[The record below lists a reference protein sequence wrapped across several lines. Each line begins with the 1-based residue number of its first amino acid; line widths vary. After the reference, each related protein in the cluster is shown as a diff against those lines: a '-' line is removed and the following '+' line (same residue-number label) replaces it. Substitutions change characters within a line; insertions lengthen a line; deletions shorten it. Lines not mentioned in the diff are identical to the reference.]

1 MIKGNMQ
8 EEAFNLI
15 NIIQHAA
22 RWHGHVEVVTHKVE
36 GGIHR
41 ITYAG
46 LYARTKQ
53 LANALTK
60 LGIGSGDRIGTMA
73 WNSWRHLECWYG
85 ISGIGAITHTLNPRL
100 FPDQVD
106 YIVNHA
112 ENKYIC
118 VDTTFLPVIANVL
131 DRLKTIE
138 GIIVLTD
145 RENMPDTS
153 HISVPVYCYE
163 DLIADE
169 AAEFNWPKFD
179 ENAASS
185 LCYTSGTTGNPKGV
199 LYSHRSNIIHALTSS
214 GADLFNMTANDSFL
228 MIVPMFHANSWGLS
242 FGVPMVGG
250 KLVMTGPHMD
260 GASVFKLMTD
270 EQCTISGAVPT
281 VWTGLLN
288 YLDDNKLTIPHLRE
302 TFIGGSAVPRSMI
315 EKFDKD
321 YDVEVIQAWG
331 MTEMSPLGTMNRPLP
346 FMKDMSFEDRMDVR
360 VKQGRP
366 CCGVDMKIVNDD
378 GEELP
383 RDGVAFGRLLVR
395 GPWVVER
402 YYKAQ
407 ESALDKEGWF
417 DTGDIANIDQYGI
430 MQITD
435 RAKDVIKSGGE
446 WISSVDI
453 ENTAT
458 GHPGL
463 DIAACIGVAHK
474 KWEERPLLI
483 AVKKAGKEPTKQSI
497 LDLIASEHA
506 KWQVPDDVIFI
517 EEMPLTATGK
527 IDKKPLRAKFGDF
540 YEGH

>member
-8 EEAFNLI
+8 AQSFNLV
-15 NIIQHAA
+15 NIIKYAA
-22 RWHGHVEVVTHKVE
+22 RWHGHVEVVTNTVE
-36 GGIHR
+36 GGINR
-41 ITYAG
+41 INYADV
-46 LYARTKQ
+46 YQRTKK

-60 LGIGSGDRIGTMA
+60 LGVKSGDRIGTMA

-85 ISGIGAITHTLNPRL
+85 IGGIGAITHTLNPRL
-100 FPDQVD
+100 FPDQID

-112 ENKYIC
+112 ESRFIC
-118 VDTTFLPVIANVL
+118 VDISFVPVLANVM
-131 DRLKTIE
+131 DRLKTVE
-138 GIIVLTD
+138 GLIVLTD
-145 RENMPDTS
+145 REHMPDTS
-153 HISVPVYCYE
+153 NIPVPVYCYE
-163 DLIADE
+163 DLIEAESDE
-169 AAEFNWPKFD
+169 FEWPEFD
-179 ENAASS
+179 ENTASS

-199 LYSHRSNIIHALTSS
+199 LYSHRSNVIHALTTS

-260 GASVFKLMTD
+260 GASVYKLMT
-270 EQCTISGAVPT
+270 EEKCTISGAVPT
-281 VWTGLLN
+281 VWTGLLS
-288 YLDDNKLTIPHLRE
+288 YLGENNLKLPHLKE

-321 YDVEVIQAWG
+321 YDVQVIQAWG

-346 FMKDMSFEDRMDVR
+346 FMKDMSFEERMDVR

-366 CCGVDMKIVNDD
+366 ACGVDMKIVDD
-378 GEELP
+378 EGKDLP
-383 RDGVAFGRLLVR
+383 HDGVAFGRLMVK

-402 YYKAQ
+402 YYKA
-407 ESALDKEGWF
+407 EETALDADGWF

-453 ENTAT
+453 ENTAV
-458 GHPGL
+458 GHPEL
-463 DIAACIGVAHK
+463 EIAACIGIAHE
-474 KWEERPLLI
+474 KWEERPLLV
-483 AVKKAGKEPTKQSI
+483 AVKKDSADPSKQSI

-506 KWQVPDDVIFI
+506 KWQVPDDVVFI
-517 EEMPLTATGK
+517 DEMPLTATGK
-527 IDKKPLRAKFGDF
+527 IDKKPLRKMFGEHYKDA
-540 YEGH
+540 